1 MKPYGYLFYCIL
13 FTTSVSM
20 TTIADSMNG
29 YESAPQDVQAVV
41 NKSYRALDDIASWN
55 DEQLRYAL
63 QNRLLN
69 NLKSIAVLRRTI
81 QTTQSKDEKVEAKQ
95 LRNELLEDQKA
106 LTFIIEELQL
116 VDHKEQLDMDRFF
129 REHPILWQRLEAQLA
144 KDLHMQSGK
153 QLVNN
158 ILYFTL
164 MDKYAGR

>member
-29 YESAPQDVQAVV
+29 YEAAPDEVQAIV
-41 NKSYRALDDIASWN
+41 NNSYRALDDISDWN

-69 NLKSIAVLRRTI
+69 NLKAIAVLRRTI
-81 QTTQSKDEKVEAKQ
+81 QTSKSKAEQVEAKQ
-95 LRNELLEDQKA
+95 LRGELLEDQQA

-116 VDHKEQLDMDRFF
+116 VDHQEQLDMDRFF
-129 REHPILWQRLEAQLA
+129 REHPILWERLEAQLS